1 MARPRPWR
9 AVGAEVTARLLD
21 LTPQTHRPHPL
32 HAADRCWPETNC
44 YLDLWIELLNALGLP
59 PEPAMACAAR
69 QDFEGDQFGF
79 TKIPLDDLERLYGLR
94 VQELAI
100 YDPVEAH
107 IARQMARGRLCL
119 VEVDPF
125 ALPDTAQAAYRRQH
139 GKTTIGVNLLDAPAR
154 RLEYFHNGG
163 YFAVEGEDFDALFAP
178 APADGRPFR
187 PYVEFT
193 TLEPVRRA
201 PAELRRL
208 CAEHLE
214 RDLARRPT
222 ENPVRAFQA
231 TLPAMVQGLEGQPPQ
246 AFHDFAFHNPRL
258 LGANFAML
266 GACLDWLSDGADPR
280 IATCRTIAETA
291 KALQFHV
298 ARAAARR
305 RYDGLPALLEP
316 AVEAW
321 ERLFADRTVRHAA

>member
-1 MARPRPWR
+1 M
-9 AVGAEVTARLLD
+9 TDRLID
-21 LTPQTHRPHPL
+21 VSPADHQPHPL
-32 HAADRCWPETNC
+32 HAPDRCWPETNC
-44 YLDLWIELLNALGLP
+44 YLDLWIELLHALGLP

-79 TKIPLDDLERLYGLR
+79 TKIPLEDLERLYGLR

-100 YDPVEAH
+100 YEPVERH
-107 IARQMARGRLCL
+107 VERQMARGRMCL
-119 VEVDPF
+119 VEVDPI
-125 ALPDTAQAAYRRQH
+125 ALPDTGQAAYRLQH
-139 GKTTIGVNLLDAPAR
+139 GKTTIGINRLDTDGR

-163 YFAVEGEDFDALFAP
+163 LFALEGEDFDVLFEP

-193 TLEPVRRA
+193 TLTPVPRA
-201 PAELRRL
+201 DAELKRI

-214 RDLARRPT
+214 RDLARRPAD
-222 ENPVRAFQA
+222 NPIRAFQTA
-231 TLPAMVQGLEGQPPQ
+231 LPGMVQALDGQPPQ

-258 LGANFAML
+258 LGANFDLL
-266 GACLDWLSDGADPR
+266 GACLSWLTEGLDPR
-280 IATCRTIAETA
+280 IEHCRTIAETA

-305 RYDGLPALLEP
+305 RYDALPALLEP
-316 AVEAW
+316 AAVAW
-321 ERLFADRTVRHAA
+321 EAIFDAHAVRHAA